1 VDPHDDRVRP
11 QPRGAEH
18 VGLEGK
24 RPDRP
29 VGDDARSIDRG
40 HRRCRQERCY
50 DTGQRSCYRP
60 AAWRKE
66 AAVRLLERSVDRVGD
81 AHWERVGLAM
91 GLLACASI
99 ASQLV
104 HELSSRTP
112 SSLSWPFLLGFAL
125 VYAFWLLYGLRF
137 RRMAIWLSNGVAVVL
152 QLLLTVVAVL
162 KG

>member
-1 VDPHDDRVRP
+1 
-11 QPRGAEH
+11 
-18 VGLEGK
+18 
-24 RPDRP
+24 
-29 VGDDARSIDRG
+29 
-40 HRRCRQERCY
+40 
-50 DTGQRSCYRP
+50 
-60 AAWRKE
+60 
-66 AAVRLLERSVDRVGD
+66 VRLLERSVDRVGD

-152 QLLLTVVAVL
+152 QLLLIVVAVL

>member
-1 VDPHDDRVRP
+1 LTQRRFVR
-11 QPRGAEH
+11 
-18 VGLEGK
+18 GLE
-24 RPDRP
+24 R
-29 VGDDARSIDRG
+29 I
-40 HRRCRQERCY
+40 Q
-50 DTGQRSCYRP
+50 
-60 AAWRKE
+60 
-66 AAVRLLERSVDRVGD
+66 D

-137 RRMAIWLSNGVAVVL
+137 RRVAIWLSNGVAAVL
-152 QLLLTVVAVL
+152 QLLLAAVAVL

>member
-1 VDPHDDRVRP
+1 
-11 QPRGAEH
+11 
-18 VGLEGK
+18 
-24 RPDRP
+24 
-29 VGDDARSIDRG
+29 
-40 HRRCRQERCY
+40 
-50 DTGQRSCYRP
+50 
-60 AAWRKE
+60 
-66 AAVRLLERSVDRVGD
+66 VRLLERSVDRVGD